1 MATGGGIAAVFGGGY
16 VPPSTSP
23 DLQTVDQVRAG
34 LTAKAGTQREI
45 ETLARSGDINGARQ
59 YMEKHPESIDAVLQ
73 AFATAKPGLVP
84 QLVEASG
91 AVVTKHIED
100 QQSQPTLGNRIWGG
114 VRAVGGGV
122 EAIVGGALILA
133 PEPTMLTKA
142 GGGVLAAHGADNF
155 IAGFTQLWTGR
166 PAESVTQKGAAAI
179 AEQLGADPVTASRI
193 GVGVDIGVGLA
204 GSGLASL
211 GRLANGSRLVW
222 GSIKATQPVYQGTVV
237 PRSFEIATG
246 AGKFWVHGNGT
257 KHLAEY
263 ATTMLNRGV
272 NPNLVN
278 VASQVQ
284 LTSLQAAMAAASKQ
298 GIVYNQV
305 MKVGGW
311 ELIFSKLPTD
321 KLPVLKH
328 ALPLK

>member
-1 MATGGGIAAVFGGGY
+1 MTGAVGTSQIRVFSSTQAATNAL
-16 VPPSTSP
+16 PPNQLNSSIVA
-23 DLQTVDQVRAG
+23 QSSNA
-34 LTAKAGTQREI
+34 REI
-45 ETLARSGDINGARQ
+45 SALAQNGDIAGARR
-59 YMEKHPESIDAVLQ
+59 YMEQHPESIDAVLQ
-73 AFATAKPGLVP
+73 AFATNRPGLIP
-84 QLVEASG
+84 QLVETSG
-91 AVVTKHIED
+91 AIVTKHIEA
-100 QQSQPTLGNRIWGG
+100 QQSEPTLGNRIWGG
-114 VRAVGGGV
+114 VRAIGGGV

-142 GGGVLAAHGADNF
+142 GGGVLAAHGTDNF

-166 PAESVTQKGAAAI
+166 PAESFTQQGAAAL

-246 AGKFWVHGNGT
+246 VGKFWVHGNGT